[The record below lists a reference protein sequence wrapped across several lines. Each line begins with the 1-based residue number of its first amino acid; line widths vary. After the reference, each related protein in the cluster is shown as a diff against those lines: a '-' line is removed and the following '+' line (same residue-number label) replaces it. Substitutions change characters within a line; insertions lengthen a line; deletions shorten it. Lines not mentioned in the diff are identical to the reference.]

1 MRLECR
7 NLCCWLAVALA
18 ICVGCGRSEQGKSK
32 PAAAAS
38 GDQEKKT
45 ASDGAAP
52 ASKEGSA
59 TPPAA
64 AASEEAAAEEGPAKP
79 FKLGDLIEPFTPP
92 TLAEL
97 DAKVKWQDS
106 PVVDGMARLREQ
118 KKVEPPLVTVEE
130 ALAMRND
137 SVEANKKILSALS
150 VLASP
155 DGKDVNWEA
164 TMNRAFIMDLSSMN
178 PLLSNSVAEAEMTGL
193 TSAGLFGFDWNLIPF
208 ASADRV
214 KSWQTSSDH
223 LYDKVVMR
231 DDMTWS
237 DGKPITAH
245 DVVFSYKLIM
255 TEAVPIPA
263 QRTGTDE
270 LKWVE
275 AYDDYTLVFFHKQA
289 AGTNIWNMN
298 FQVIPKHIYEK
309 SAAEDPRLRTSAYH
323 RELENHPI
331 SGGEYEVERWTRG
344 QEVVLKRRESYYMHN
359 GKQVRDK
366 PYFARMRFRI
376 IEDANTRLLALKSG
390 DIDESELET
399 EQWQTQTNND
409 EFYRENTKV
418 SGVEWLYLY
427 FGWNLDTTKVP
438 FFGDVRVRQ
447 AMAHAMD
454 YDEMINVL
462 CYGIYERGQG
472 IFHPSAWMY
481 PKNPPEQINFDLDKA
496 EDLLDEAG
504 WVDSDG
510 DGIRDKEIDGKRVK
524 FEFSMLVSQKPD
536 RIAICNLFRENLES
550 IGVICNIT
558 PMEAAVFQERLFKKN
573 FEAECSGWG
582 TGADPSLTKNIFG
595 TGQGRNFGNYSNP
608 EVDRLF
614 VEAQKEFDRDKQ
626 AELYGKIH
634 TLIYNDQPY
643 LFLYNRHSLYGF
655 NKKLRGYRFSPRGPF
670 HFSPGIGAIWS
681 PQAL

>member
-1 MRLECR
+1 MRIDLQK
-7 NLCCWLAVALA
+7 NSCWWWVALLA
-18 ICVGCGRSEQGKSK
+18 ICVGCSKGDQGGSK
-32 PAAAAS
+32 QPAAA
-38 GDQEKKT
+38 
-45 ASDGAAP
+45 DGEAAP
-52 ASKEGSA
+52 GTKDSAPGASATKEG
-59 TPPAA
+59 
-64 AASEEAAAEEGPAKP
+64 EEADPDPAKP
-79 FKLGDLIEPFTPP
+79 FQLGDLIEPFTPP

-97 DAKVKWQDS
+97 DAKVTWEDS
-106 PVVDGMARLREQ
+106 PVVDSKARLREQ
-118 KKVEPPLVTVEE
+118 KKLEPPLVTVEE
-130 ALAMRND
+130 ALSMRND
-137 SVEANKKILSALS
+137 SIEANTKILSALS

-155 DGKDVNWEA
+155 DGSDVNWDA
-164 TMNRAFIMDLSSMN
+164 TMNRAFLMDLSSMN
-178 PLLSNSVAEAEMTGL
+178 PLLSNSVAESEMTGL
-193 TSAGLFGFDWNLIPF
+193 TSAGLFGFDWNMVPF

-214 KSWQTSSDH
+214 KSWQTSTDH

-309 SAAEDPRLRTSAYH
+309 SAAEDPKLRSSAYH
-323 RELENHPI
+323 RNLENHPV
-331 SGGEYEVERWTRG
+331 SGGAYEVERWTRG
-344 QEVVLKRRESYYMHN
+344 QEVVVKRRESYYMHN
-359 GKQVRDK
+359 GKQVRK
-366 PYFARMRFRI
+366 RPYFARMRFRI

-399 EQWQTQTNND
+399 EQWQTQSNND

-427 FGWNLDTTKVP
+427 VGWNMDTKKVP
-438 FFGDVRVRQ
+438 FFGDLRVRE
-447 AMAHAMD
+447 AMAHAMN

-462 CYGIYERGQG
+462 CYGIYERCLG
-472 IFHPSAWMY
+472 IFHPTGWMY
-481 PKNPPEQINFDLDKA
+481 PKNPPEAINYNLDKA
-496 EDLLDEAG
+496 EDLLDAAG

-524 FEFSMLVSQKPD
+524 FEFSMLVSNKPD

-558 PMEAAVFQERLFKKN
+558 PMEAAVFQERIFNKN
-573 FEAECSGWG
+573 FEAEMSGWA

-595 TGQGRNFGNYSNP
+595 TGQGRNFGSYSNP
-608 EVDRLF
+608 EVDRLY

-634 TLIYNDQPY
+634 TLIYQDQPY
-643 LFLYNRHSLYGF
+643 MFLYNRHSLYGF

-670 HFSPGIGAIWS
+670 HFSPGIDAIWS
-681 PQAL
+681 P